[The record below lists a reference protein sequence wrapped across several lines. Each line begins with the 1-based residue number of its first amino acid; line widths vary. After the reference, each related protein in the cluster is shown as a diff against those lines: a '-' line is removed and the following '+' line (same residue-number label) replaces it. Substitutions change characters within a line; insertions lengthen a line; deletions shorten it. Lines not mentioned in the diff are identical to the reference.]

1 VKSYG
6 HSTAMSRRC
15 AARPFIASR
24 SACKTAAAGASIA
37 SIASIVRAHASRV
50 PRRYGC
56 DASRLPPWCR
66 SPGPALAG
74 VEGVAIEDSAA
85 AFARRLEQELA
96 GDGPERRRA
105 RRAVAD
111 GHSWEA
117 QLERVRAAL

>member
-1 VKSYG
+1 VKSSG
-6 HSTAMSRRC
+6 HSTAMSRKC
-15 AARPFIASR
+15 AARPFIAPR

-37 SIASIVRAHASRV
+37 SIVRARPSRV
-50 PRRYGC
+50 PRRSGC